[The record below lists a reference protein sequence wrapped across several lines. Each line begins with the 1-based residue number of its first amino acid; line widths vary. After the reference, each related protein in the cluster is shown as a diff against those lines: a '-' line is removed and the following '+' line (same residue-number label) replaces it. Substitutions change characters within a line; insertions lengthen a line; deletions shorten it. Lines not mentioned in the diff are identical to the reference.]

1 MKQKQEQSSGFLS
14 GNRKYLLVVVA
25 ALGLALLLSGNGA
38 RPLWQSGNE
47 DAAAQTEQ
55 EDELAQYHRAL
66 VAEMENLC
74 ATVRGAGEVHVA
86 LSLKGGFSY
95 LYATDSELRQDGSGL
110 EQSGKQYVTVGS
122 GSSEQGILLMRVPP
136 EVGGIGV
143 VCRGG
148 DQSSVRAEIIALL
161 SATYGVGSNRIYVT
175 GGGAS

>member
-14 GNRKYLLVVVA
+14 GNRKYLLIMVA
-25 ALGLALLLSGNGA
+25 ALGMALLLSGNGT
-38 RPLWQSGNE
+38 RHLWQNDNQ
-47 DAAAQTEQ
+47 DATAQISQ
-55 EDELAQYHRAL
+55 DDELARYHQAL
-66 VAEMENLC
+66 VEEMEALC
-74 ATVRGAGEVHVA
+74 TTVSGAGEVHVA

-95 LYATDSELRQDGSGL
+95 LYATDSELRQDGSGM

-148 DQSSVRAEIIALL
+148 NQPSVRAEIIALL

-175 GGGAS
+175 GGE

>member
-1 MKQKQEQSSGFLS
+1 MKQKQEQSSGFWQ
-14 GNRKYLLVVVA
+14 GNRKYLLIMVA
-25 ALGLALLLSGNGA
+25 ALGMALLLSGNGT
-38 RPLWQSGNE
+38 RQLWQNDNQ
-47 DAAAQTEQ
+47 DATAQISQ
-55 EDELAQYHRAL
+55 DDELARYHQAL
-66 VAEMENLC
+66 VEEMEALC
-74 ATVRGAGEVHVA
+74 ATVSGAGEVHVA

-95 LYATDSELRQDGSGL
+95 LYATDSELRQDGSGM

-148 DQSSVRAEIIALL
+148 NQPSVRAEIIAML

-175 GGGAS
+175 GGE